1 MASYLSCLLLY
12 REREYKMAEG
22 SSGRWREKEIEV
34 SSNMG
39 KLKVSGVGEKNHY
52 NDNTI

>member
-1 MASYLSCLLLY
+1 MFAFIERESTRWLKEVVDGGE
-12 REREYKMAEG
+12 RERE
-22 SSGRWREKEIEV
+22 REIEV